1 MENIKTA
8 LIWIFGS
15 TRKDAIS
22 SIVAILTFTG
32 LSLQLITRKDITAAD
47 IMLGMSQIIGLVMMG
62 KSASLLRSDT
72 PSK

>member
-8 LIWIFGS
+8 LVWIFGS

-22 SIVAILTFTG
+22 SIVAILTFCG
-32 LSLQLITRKDITAAD
+32 LTLQLITRKDITAAD
-47 IMLGMSQIIGLVMMG
+47 IMLGMSQIVGLVMMG
-62 KSASLLRSDT
+62 KSASLLTSDT